1 MASSELSLTRI
12 APQLSGERLAYFN
25 NVASAVIWTLLSALL
40 FLGVWSL
47 AAYHIKNP
55 VLLPMPIDVGRGFQ
69 TLIANST
76 LLHDILA
83 SLKRVFIGFFIA
95 SAIAVPLAMALA
107 HNLLTRR
114 LVMPILNLLRPIP
127 PIAWIPIG
135 ILWFGIGDETSYFI
149 TAIAAFFPIFLNAF
163 AGGMAME
170 RPHFYAAKC
179 LGAKRMDII
188 RHVMLPS
195 ALPMIWTGLKIG
207 LGQSW
212 MAVVTAELVAAQSGL
227 GYMIQVNRL
236 NLDTA
241 YVLVGMAV
249 IGVLGSVMT
258 HMLSWAEK
266 YVLPWRNA

>member
-1 MASSELSLTRI
+1 MASIEHSINGLTHLSV
-12 APQLSGERLAYFN
+12 ERLASLAN
-25 NVASAVIWTLLSALL
+25 TVNATIWTVLSAML
-40 FLGVWSL
+40 FLGVWAL
-47 AAYHIKNP
+47 AAYSVNDA
-55 VLLPMPIDVGRGFQ
+55 VLLPMPIDVGRGFLD
-69 TLIANST
+69 LIANNS
-76 LLHDILA
+76 LLQDVLA

-107 HNLLTRR
+107 HNLFARR
-114 LVMPILNLLRPIP
+114 LAMPIIHLIRPIP
-127 PIAWIPIG
+127 PIAWIPMG

-163 AGGMAME
+163 TGGMAME
-170 RPHFYAAKC
+170 HQHLYAAKC
-179 LGAKRMDII
+179 LGAKRMDVI
-188 RHVMLPS
+188 RFVMLPS
-195 ALPMIWTGLKIG
+195 AMPMIWTGLKIG

-258 HMLSWAEK
+258 HMLSWIEK

>member
-1 MASSELSLTRI
+1 MASSELSLTRL
-12 APQLSGERLAYFN
+12 APQLSEERLAYLN
-25 NVASAVIWTLLSALL
+25 KVTSATIWTLLSAVL

-47 AAYHIKNP
+47 AAYSVKDP
-55 VLLPMPIDVGRGFQ
+55 VLLPMPIDVGRGFLK
-69 TLIANST
+69 LIADNS
-76 LLHDILA
+76 LLQDILA

-95 SAIAVPLAMALA
+95 GAIAVPLAMALSY
-107 HNLLTRR
+107 NLLTRR
-114 LVMPILNLLRPIP
+114 LIMPIINLLRPIP

-149 TAIAAFFPIFLNAF
+149 TAIAAFFPIFLNSF
-163 AGGMAME
+163 TGGMAME
-170 RPHFYAAKC
+170 HHHLYAAKC
-179 LGAKRMDII
+179 LGAKRMAII
-188 RHVMLPS
+188 RYVMLPS
-195 ALPMIWTGLKIG
+195 ALPMIWAGLKIG

-249 IGVLGSVMT
+249 IGVLGSSMS
-258 HMLSWAEK
+258 HMLSWIEK

>member
-1 MASSELSLTRI
+1 MASSELSLNRI
-12 APQLSGERLAYFN
+12 APQLSEKRLAYLKKAAN
-25 NVASAVIWTLLSALL
+25 PIIWTLLSAVL
-40 FLGVWSL
+40 FLGVWTL
-47 AAYHIKNP
+47 AAFQVKNP
-55 VLLPMPIDVGRGFQ
+55 VLLPMPIDVGRGFLE
-69 TLIANST
+69 LIANNS
-76 LLHDILA
+76 LLQDILA

-107 HNLLTRR
+107 YNLLTRR
-114 LVMPILNLLRPIP
+114 LIMPIINLLRPIP

-135 ILWFGIGDETSYFI
+135 ILWFGIGDETSYFV
-149 TAIAAFFPIFLNAF
+149 TAIAAFFPIFLNSF

-170 RPHFYAAKC
+170 RHHLYAAKC
-179 LGAKRMDII
+179 LGAKRMAII
-188 RHVMLPS
+188 RYVMLPS

-241 YVLVGMAV
+241 FVLVGMAV
-249 IGVLGSVMT
+249 IGVLGSGMT
-258 HMLSWAEK
+258 HMLSWIEK
-266 YVLPWRNA
+266 YVFPWRNA